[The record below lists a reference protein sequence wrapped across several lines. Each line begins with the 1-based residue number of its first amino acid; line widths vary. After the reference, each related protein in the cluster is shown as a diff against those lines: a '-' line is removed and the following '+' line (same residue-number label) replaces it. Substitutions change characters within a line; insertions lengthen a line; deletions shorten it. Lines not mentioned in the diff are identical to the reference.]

1 MIILFIDREVT
12 NYMEK
17 VIKRNKLTEHIS
29 YYISDNTIYLFQDEY
44 NFTKED
50 IKLLS
55 KRLSLIIEENDISYI
70 NITAS
75 EIEKKKDLYRDL
87 GFTLSYYDVN
97 KLNLLFKGRKDK
109 TKYRCY
115 GIMTKS
121 DFLNELMEDKKVEDK
136 KNEDNTK
143 VVNSNSGFVSSMIL
157 LFGGIILLCYLC
169 VEGAIYL
176 VKQKGDIMLVSDLLV
191 ILQKIIDISLVW
203 MMVYFILKN
212 IKNNVKI
219 ILLFK
224 GVLVILV
231 IKILSDT
238 LNLTT
243 IGLLL
248 EYVIMWG
255 PLALIIIF
263 QPEIRS
269 ILEHIGRK
277 QLLGRHKVL
286 TLDEREKLVYEI
298 MSAVDYLRKSRIG
311 ALIVVERDISL
322 NEYIERSKPIYGDIS
337 SELLISIFF
346 PRNPLHDGGV
356 IIQGNKITSA
366 GAVFPISINSKI
378 SKKLGTRHRAAI
390 GISEESDAI
399 AIVVSEETGKI
410 SIAVDGNLNY
420 NLSLDDARMILV
432 EELKPKREVLLDDEF
447 VDEKEDDN
455 DEEA

>member
-1 MIILFIDREVT
+1 M
-12 NYMEK
+12 
-17 VIKRNKLTEHIS
+17 
-29 YYISDNTIYLFQDEY
+29 
-44 NFTKED
+44 
-50 IKLLS
+50 
-55 KRLSLIIEENDISYI
+55 
-70 NITAS
+70 
-75 EIEKKKDLYRDL
+75 
-87 GFTLSYYDVN
+87 TLDSV
-97 KLNLLFKGRKDK
+97 
-109 TKYRCY
+109 
-115 GIMTKS
+115 
-121 DFLNELMEDKKVEDK
+121 
-136 KNEDNTK
+136 
-143 VVNSNSGFVSSMIL
+143 
-157 LFGGIILLCYLC
+157 
-169 VEGAIYL
+169 
-176 VKQKGDIMLVSDLLV
+176 LV
-191 ILQKIIDISLVW
+191 ILRAIIDISLVW
-203 MMVYFILKN
+203 MVIYFILKN
-212 IKNNVKI
+212 IKNNVKM

-224 GVLVILV
+224 GVFVVLIV
-231 IKILSDT
+231 KILSDT

-286 TLDEREKLVYEI
+286 TLDEREKLVYEV

-311 ALIVVERDISL
+311 ALIVLERDISL
-322 NEYIERSKPIYGDIS
+322 NEYIERSKPIYADIS

-410 SIAVDGNLNY
+410 SIAVGGNLNY
-420 NLSLDDARMILV
+420 NLSLDDARMILI
-432 EELKPKREVLLDDEF
+432 EELKPKKEVLLDDEF
-447 VDEKEDDN
+447 EEEEVDNNEK
-455 DEEA
+455 A